1 MAMMAP
7 RNEYSHG
14 TAPAA
19 VEGRKKLTFSRAKD
33 ERARAR
39 GRAGKDLVL
48 GFLRLD

>member
-19 VEGRKKLTFSRAKD
+19 VESREKLTFSRAKD
-33 ERARAR
+33 ERARA
-39 GRAGKDLVL
+39 GAGKDLVL